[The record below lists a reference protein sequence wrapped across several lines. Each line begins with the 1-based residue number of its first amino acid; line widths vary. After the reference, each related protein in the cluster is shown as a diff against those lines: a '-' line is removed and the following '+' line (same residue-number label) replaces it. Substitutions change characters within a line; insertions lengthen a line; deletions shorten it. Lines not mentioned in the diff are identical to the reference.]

1 MAIQFPPAPGD
12 ILICD
17 FSSGFRPPE
26 MVKRRPVLV
35 LSPRLRHRDGLCT
48 VVPLSTTAPRRAVP
62 YQCLVT
68 LPLAPPPPFQAI
80 EVWAKADMLVTVAF
94 ARLDLMRSARRT
106 DGKRAYLKIR
116 LGGPDFTRV
125 QDCVRTALGLRS
137 T

>member
-1 MAIQFPPAPGD
+1 MTIQFPPVPGD

-35 LSPRLRHRDGLCT
+35 LSPRLRHWDGLCT

-68 LPLAPPPPFQAI
+68 LPFAPPPPFQAT
-80 EVWAKADMLVTVAF
+80 EVWAKADMLATVAF
-94 ARLDLMRSARRT
+94 ARLDLMRSARLAGGR
-106 DGKRAYLKIR
+106 RAYLKIR
-116 LGGPDFTRV
+116 LGDPDLSRV
-125 QDCVRTALGLRS
+125 QECVRIALGLRS